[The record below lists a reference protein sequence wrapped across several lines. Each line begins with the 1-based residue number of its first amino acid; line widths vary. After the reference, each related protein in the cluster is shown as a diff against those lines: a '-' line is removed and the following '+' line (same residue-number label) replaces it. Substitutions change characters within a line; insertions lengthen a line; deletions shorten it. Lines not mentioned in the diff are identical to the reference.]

1 MIVIDNHLRVEKICR
16 FVDNNFCL
24 LAETKQE
31 NDGAPEA
38 IKERKKGTCRQLDN
52 KKSLEYS
59 RL

>member
-31 NDGAPEA
+31 NDGAPTVPPKRLKRD
-38 IKERKKGTCRQLDN
+38 KERNVQTA
-52 KKSLEYS
+52 
-59 RL
+59 